1 MPMLEDQLRQIM
13 AEETARLHAA
23 PDLVERVVRSSR
35 RKRVRGRIA
44 TVATSLAVA
53 AAVPLYLTA
62 APGAVQTSVV
72 TETPDPSASETL
84 GPPAIDDTP
93 APRSE
98 PPSLGDLGDGKA
110 FKHIRVGYLPD
121 GLRWSQR
128 SYDFGDSYTTSWNF
142 DGDKNGFY
150 CVQIYVYE
158 GETVQEIDDSVQAYR
173 DEGEG
178 EEVNVG
184 DRTGYLAVEGVG
196 EDGMKGTPTLFLNMG
211 EKRRARISFSPV
223 YVKKFP
229 NAKAVNR
236 ELIKI
241 AEGLTAD
248 D

>member
-229 NAKAVNR
+229 NAKAVDR

-241 AEGLTAD
+241 GEGLTAD

>member
-1 MPMLEDQLRQIM
+1 MLEDQLRQIM
-13 AEETARLHAA
+13 AEETARLHAS

-35 RKRVRGRIA
+35 RKRNRGRIA
-44 TVATSLAVA
+44 TLATSLAVA
-53 AAVPLYLTA
+53 AAAPLYLVA
-62 APGAVQTSVV
+62 APGAVQTPVV
-72 TETPDPSASETL
+72 SETPE
-84 GPPAIDDTP
+84 PPAIDDTP
-93 APRSE
+93 PARSE

-110 FKHIRVGYLPD
+110 FKHVKVGYLPD
-121 GLRWSQR
+121 GLRWSHW
-128 SYDFGDSYTTSWNF
+128 SLDFGESYTTSWNY

-158 GETVQEIDDSVQAYR
+158 GQSVRRIDDSVQAHR

-178 EEVNVG
+178 EEVTIG
-184 DRTGYLAVEGVG
+184 DRTGYLIVEGVG

-211 EKRRARISFSPV
+211 EQRRAMIMFSPV
-223 YVKKFP
+223 YAKKFRD
-229 NAKAVNR
+229 AKAVDR